1 MKTTNGSPRG
11 TTNAPRRKSLSE
23 TTKGSPFSGRPE
35 EVQRRS
41 PQGTT
46 RRSPQGAAK
55 RKNRPAQAGATKGDA
70 RGVFYDLFPAEQAAE
85 LAMRATLLRG
95 LQAWLGAS
103 GITQTRAAV
112 TLGTT
117 QARISDIKRGR
128 IGRFSLDLLVRLAER
143 AGLRPEVRL
152 AA

>member
-1 MKTTNGSPRG
+1 MKTTNG
-11 TTNAPRRKSLSE
+11 
-23 TTKGSPFSGRPE
+23 
-35 EVQRRS
+35 S

-55 RKNRPAQAGATKGDA
+55 PKNRPGQAGLTKGDA

>member
-1 MKTTNGSPRG
+1 MKTTN
-11 TTNAPRRKSLSE
+11 A
-23 TTKGSPFSGRPE
+23 TKGSPVSGRPE
-35 EVQRRS
+35 EIQRRS
-41 PQGTT
+41 PQGAT
-46 RRSPQGAAK
+46 RRSSQGAAK
-55 RKNRPAQAGATKGDA
+55 RKNRPGQAGLTKGDA
-70 RGVFYDLFPAEQAAE
+70 RSVFYDLFPAEQAAE

>member
-1 MKTTNGSPRG
+1 MKTTNGSPR
-11 TTNAPRRKSLSE
+11 
-23 TTKGSPFSGRPE
+23 
-35 EVQRRS
+35 
-41 PQGTT
+41 GTT

-103 GITQTRAAV
+103 GITQTRAAA

-117 QARISDIKRGR
+117 QARISDIKRGK
-128 IGRFSLDLLVRLAER
+128 IERFSLDLLVRLAER

>member
-1 MKTTNGSPRG
+1 MKTTN
-11 TTNAPRRKSLSE
+11 A
-23 TTKGSPFSGRPE
+23 TKGSPVSGRPA

-41 PQGTT
+41 PQGAT

-55 RKNRPAQAGATKGDA
+55 SKNRPAQAGLTKGDA

-103 GITQTRAAV
+103 GTTQTRAAA

-117 QARISDIKRGR
+117 QARISDIKRGK

>member
-1 MKTTNGSPRG
+1 MKTTN
-11 TTNAPRRKSLSE
+11 A
-23 TTKGSPFSGRPE
+23 TKGSPVSGRPE

-55 RKNRPAQAGATKGDA
+55 RKNRPGQAGSTLGDV
-70 RGVFYDLFPAEQAAE
+70 RGAFYDLFPAEQAAE

-95 LQAWLGAS
+95 LQTWLGAG
-103 GITQTRAAV
+103 GITQTRAAAL
-112 TLGTT
+112 LGTT

-128 IGRFSLDLLVRLAER
+128 IERFSLDLLVRLAGR

>member
-11 TTNAPRRKSLSE
+11 TTNGSPQGTTNA
-23 TTKGSPFSGRPE
+23 TKGSPFSGRPK

-46 RRSPQGAAK
+46 CRSPQGEAK
-55 RKNRPAQAGATKGDA
+55 SRNRPGQAGLTKGDA
-70 RGVFYDLFPAEQAAE
+70 RGVFYDLFSAEQAAE

-95 LQAWLGAS
+95 LQAWLAAS
-103 GITQTRAAV
+103 GITQTRAAA

-128 IGRFSLDLLVRLAER
+128 IERFSLDLLVRLAGR